1 MTDLRVLS
9 DIDARVWKIEVAPGD
24 SVAADDVLL
33 ILEAMKTE
41 IPVEA
46 PKAGRVKEILV
57 KEEEPVSEGQA
68 LLILEV

>member
-9 DIDARVWKIEVAPGD
+9 DIDARVWTIEVAPGD
-24 SVAADDVLL
+24 FVTAEMTLL
-33 ILEAMKTE
+33 VLEAMKTE

-46 PKAGRVKEILV
+46 PKAGRVKAILV
-57 KEEEPVSEGQA
+57 KAEEPVSEGQA